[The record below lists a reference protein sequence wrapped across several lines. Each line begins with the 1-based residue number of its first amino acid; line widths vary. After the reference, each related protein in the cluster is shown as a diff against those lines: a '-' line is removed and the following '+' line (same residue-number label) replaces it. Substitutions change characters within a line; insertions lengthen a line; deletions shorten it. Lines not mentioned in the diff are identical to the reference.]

1 MKKRLLSLL
10 LAALMVVCMFAGC
23 GNSSSGQSGTGNGA
37 GTNSGTQATSG
48 NNESSDASAAGD
60 IKVGYNYFG
69 SGSYAL
75 LSLANNSKYAIEAI
89 GDTAQGVDDNFS
101 VEAMVSD
108 IENMINAGCNGVIV
122 WLPADALYLTVAD
135 ICADHKVPFV
145 LNDKI
150 PSDSAILD
158 ELRQNP
164 YFVGAVSPANDVYG
178 TSIAEYALS
187 QGYQTCI
194 VSTAAVG
201 DPSDTP
207 RLEAFQAAF
216 TAGGGTILDILH
228 ADSSD
233 GAPQQIEDALVAN
246 PNPDFIYGTG
256 SDYGTAAVTALANAG
271 NTTAAVL
278 TSGLDSQVLEYEAD
292 GKIQMVNGDYW
303 VAGYFSA
310 VLLLNYL
317 HGNPIKD
324 ASGNVPVID
333 DIEPF
338 VVPTEALDIYKK
350 CFIDEYCYSAEETQA
365 MIGLSYDQFI
375 QTVGEYSLEN
385 RVQAKYT
392 AGKVT
397 ADEVTAAG
405 FTVS

>member
-1 MKKRLLSLL
+1 M
-10 LAALMVVCMFAGC
+10 
-23 GNSSSGQSGTGNGA
+23 NH
-37 GTNSGTQATSG
+37 
-48 NNESSDASAAGD
+48 
-60 IKVGYNYFG
+60 
-69 SGSYAL
+69 
-75 LSLANNSKYAIEAI
+75 
-89 GDTAQGVDDNFS
+89 
-101 VEAMVSD
+101 
-108 IENMINAGCNGVIV
+108 IV

-135 ICADHKVPFV
+135 ICAQHKVPFV

-158 ELRQNP
+158 ELRENP

-178 TSIAEYALS
+178 TSIAEYALA
-187 QGYQTCI
+187 QGYKTCI

-207 RLEAFQAAF
+207 RLEAFQKAF
-216 TAGGGTILDILH
+216 EAGGGTILDILH

-256 SDYGTAAVTALANAG
+256 SDYGTAAVTALGNAG
-271 NTTAAVL
+271 NTTAAIL
-278 TSGLDSQVLEYEAD
+278 TSGLDSQVLEYEAR
-292 GKIQMVNGDYW
+292 GKIQMINGDYW

-317 HGNPIKD
+317 HGTPIKD
-324 ASGNVPVID
+324 ADGGVPVID
-333 DIEPF
+333 NIMPF
-338 VVPTEALDIYKK
+338 EVPVAALDIYQK
-350 CFIDEYCYSAEETQA
+350 CFIDEYCYSAEETKA
-365 MIGLSYDQFI
+365 MLGISYDEFV
-375 QTVGEYSLEN
+375 QTINDYNLEN
-385 RVQAKYT
+385 RIMAKYA

-405 FTVS
+405 FTVK